1 MNNTDIIL
9 ESANLSEGDT
19 IRIVC
24 PVCRGGVSG
33 ERSLSIT
40 RDTEGIVWQC
50 FRAKCGET
58 GATRS
63 GATFSKAPVK
73 PARRVWEGVCHP
85 LPDKVAETLE
95 RRWRITKPPN
105 WWWTT
110 DFGGRVSMSVR
121 SPSDQHRGWVLR
133 SLGSTART
141 KALTYI
147 NEDEEGLSWYKTQ
160 PGRATIIV
168 EDIPSAVRASSYVN
182 SVALLGTGI
191 SLKRALELAKYGS
204 RPIVVALDQDA
215 TTLSFTWA
223 RKWSLLWG
231 DVVVLPLTKDLKDME
246 ENELEQQLQQW
257 TQQQQ
262 EDEEHEREARNSL
275 GDQES

>member
-1 MNNTDIIL
+1 MQNIDIIL

-24 PVCRGGVSG
+24 PVCSGGVSG

-40 RDTEGIVWQC
+40 KDTEGIVWQC

-73 PARRVWEGVCHP
+73 PDRKVWEGVCHP
-85 LPDKVAETLE
+85 LPDKVAETIE

-110 DFGGRVSMSVR
+110 DFGGRVAMSVR
-121 SPSDQHRGWVLR
+121 SPSDQHRGWLLR

-147 NEDEEGLSWYKTQ
+147 NEGEEALSWYKTQ
-160 PGRATIIV
+160 PNRGTILV
-168 EDIPSAVRASSYVN
+168 EDIPSAIRASLYVN

-191 SLKRALELAKYGS
+191 GLPRALEIAQAGPP
-204 RPIVVALDQDA
+204 PIVVALDQDA
-215 TTLSFTWA
+215 IHLSFKWA
-223 RKWSLLWG
+223 RKYSLLWG
-231 DVVVLPLTKDLKDME
+231 DVVVLPLKHDLKDMTE
-246 ENELEQQLQQW
+246 EDLACLLQ
-257 TQQQQ
+257 
-262 EDEEHEREARNSL
+262 N
-275 GDQES
+275 